1 MNGLP
6 QFCYQRQGLGILL
19 LLLLIT
25 ACTKAPELKK
35 HNDPNR
41 YTVTR
46 DVLWASPKNF
56 DLTMDIYSPSSGRES
71 YPVVVMF
78 HGGGFLL
85 NDKSIMDQA
94 AAYLATNSEYVIC
107 NVDYRLLS
115 DNGNTTTLDAIV
127 GDAFG
132 AVLWVKDN
140 IDQYSGNPQQIAV
153 TGDSAGGHLS
163 AMIVNLGNA
172 LSSQGFTPETLS
184 FLPSYLPKG
193 ESAES
198 VAARDGLRVQAAMLS
213 YPYDFYEGA
222 REGFENVTNPL
233 WLINGVM
240 GRGVFGD
247 GLTFIDDHSLYKR
260 VSPKHNIPE
269 RSQRVL
275 PPQLLTV
282 GTEDPLVTPAQVR
295 AYDAALQ
302 RAGHETRYW
311 EYEGASHAFLDSG
324 SNALLGSSFE
334 ADAPPAL
341 DVMISFLDQVFYA
354 ADSETLSSCTDLGEI
369 KREPRPVSCEPLVP

>member
-1 MNGLP
+1 MNWFP
-6 QFCYQRQGLGILL
+6 QFYYQRQGLGILL
-19 LLLLIT
+19 LLLLMT

-41 YTVTR
+41 YTVAR
-46 DVLWASPKNF
+46 DVLWASPKKF
-56 DLTMDIYSPSSGRES
+56 DLTMDIYSPSSGREF

-107 NVDYRLLS
+107 NVNYRLLS
-115 DNGNTTTLDAIV
+115 DNGNTTTLDQIV

-140 IDQYSGNPQQIAV
+140 IAEYGGDPLQIAV

-163 AMIVNLGNA
+163 AMIVNLRNA
-172 LSSQGFTPETLS
+172 LSSQGFTRETLS

-222 REGFENVTNPL
+222 REGFENIANPL

-247 GLTFIDDHSLYKR
+247 GLTFIGDQSLYKR
-260 VSPKHNIPE
+260 VSPKHNIPV

-282 GTEDPLVTPAQVR
+282 GSEDPLVMPTQVR
-295 AYDAALQ
+295 AYDEALQ

-311 EYEGASHAFLDSG
+311 EYEGASHAFLDFG
-324 SNALLGSSFE
+324 SNVFLGSSLE

-341 DVMISFLDQVFYA
+341 DVMISFLDQIFYV
-354 ADSETLSSCTDLGEI
+354 ADSEISSSCTDLGEI
-369 KREPRPVSCEPLVP
+369 KREPRPLSCEPHTP

>member
-1 MNGLP
+1 MNGFP

-56 DLTMDIYSPSSGRES
+56 DLTMDIYSPSSGLES

-163 AMIVNLGNA
+163 AMIVNLGNS

-222 REGFENVTNPL
+222 MEGF
-233 WLINGVM
+233 
-240 GRGVFGD
+240 
-247 GLTFIDDHSLYKR
+247 
-260 VSPKHNIPE
+260 
-269 RSQRVL
+269 
-275 PPQLLTV
+275 
-282 GTEDPLVTPAQVR
+282 
-295 AYDAALQ
+295 
-302 RAGHETRYW
+302 
-311 EYEGASHAFLDSG
+311 
-324 SNALLGSSFE
+324 
-334 ADAPPAL
+334 
-341 DVMISFLDQVFYA
+341 
-354 ADSETLSSCTDLGEI
+354 
-369 KREPRPVSCEPLVP
+369 